1 MRVFFFL
8 FFFSFKL
15 VLTSGLTLF
24 LLHRTGSKLLF
35 GSCSEFFVSDI
46 SCFQLEGLTSP
57 FFLLISVLP
66 PSLVSLLLNTCSNA
80 DGCYFLP

>member
-1 MRVFFFL
+1 MRVF

-46 SCFQLEGLTSP
+46 SCFQLEGLNISFFSP
-57 FFLLISVLP
+57 DFCATPLLGIVITKHL
-66 PSLVSLLLNTCSNA
+66 
-80 DGCYFLP
+80 